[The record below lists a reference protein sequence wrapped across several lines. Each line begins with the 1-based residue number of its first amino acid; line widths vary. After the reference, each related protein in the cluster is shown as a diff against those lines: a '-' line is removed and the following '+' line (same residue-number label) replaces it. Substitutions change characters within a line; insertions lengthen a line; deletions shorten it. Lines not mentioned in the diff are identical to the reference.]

1 MNYMASTLVNVVSTV
16 NTSTSTRRKEL
27 SIIHLS
33 QNYQKLFIGVGSIQ
47 IVIGVATTILGG
59 IDELR
64 YINGIYPYYRP
75 AIWSGGLYIIS
86 GILGIVITMKPTRR
100 KLNTAVVV
108 SCFTCIGSIAA
119 FGVSV
124 GHLKWFLWVCLQ
136 PVQRYCVIFGI
147 YLALAFLSG
156 NVLGLTLIQCCVY
169 YSVLN
174 KKRNSTSGTVSSA
187 MTYVNQ
193 NTITPQ
199 QPSDNSYL

>member
-75 AIWSGGLYIIS
+75 AIWSGGL
-86 GILGIVITMKPTRR
+86 
-100 KLNTAVVV
+100 LNTAVVV